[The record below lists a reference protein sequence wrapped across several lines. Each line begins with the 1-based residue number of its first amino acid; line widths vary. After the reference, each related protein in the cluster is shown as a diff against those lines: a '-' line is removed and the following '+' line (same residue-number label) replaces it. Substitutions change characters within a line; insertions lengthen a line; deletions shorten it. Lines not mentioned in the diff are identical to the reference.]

1 MEPRLTFLGRSA
13 QRWRVRV
20 ELPECGRLRGVTVGL
35 WGPDG
40 RPLAPGVVLPV
51 VRGAGPSLLE
61 AELGGPAELPA
72 GSEVRCLVDVEGEP
86 HPLVTCLGVDRR
98 RGLAAWLHA
107 DARLHVQ
114 AGAPAAAP
122 LVPREVC
129 ALALAWPGVF
139 GEGEPTGPTGPA
151 SPRTACGPETEPVHV
166 TQRESDPIEPDD
178 LLSVLRDE
186 FGVDVDDLDEGLRDV
201 LTEEGGPR

>member
-1 MEPRLTFLGRSA
+1 MEPRLFFLGRSA

-20 ELPECGRLRGVTVGL
+20 ELPECGRLRGVTIGL

-114 AGAPAAAP
+114 TAAPSAAP
-122 LVPREVC
+122 LAPREVH
-129 ALALAWPGVF
+129 ALAQAWPGLF
-139 GEGEPTGPTGPA
+139 GEGEPSGPTP
-151 SPRTACGPETEPVHV
+151 PRTASETDPVGV
-166 TQRESDPIEPDD
+166 TERVSDRTEPDD
-178 LLSVLRDE
+178 LLSMLRDE

-201 LTEEGGPR
+201 LTDEGGPR